1 MSKDALKAR
10 IDKLKAFKMD
20 ALKARVDKLKAE
32 LEKKDKEKHYF
43 LDRIEELEEIV
54 MRLEALIPEEDGK
67 KKSKKRQATDS
78 KMAIELDGK
87 KKKIRDLKNKM
98 GILRKEKDKQIRE
111 IKRSMGYL
119 REDKVQLQQEL
130 EKLRPSEPFGE
141 FSRRNESALNFLV
154 KDLQKKVNEQ
164 RQLIKKQE
172 ILINSLKSKIVGN
185 EKFSEKLR
193 ENEE

>member
-1 MSKDALKAR
+1 MSKDALKAQ
-10 IDKLKAFKMD
+10 IN
-20 ALKARVDKLKAE
+20 KLKAE
-32 LEKKDKEKHYF
+32 LEKKDKEKHNF

-67 KKSKKRQATDS
+67 KKSKKRQAISS
-78 KMAIELDGK
+78 KIKLDVK

-111 IKRSMGYL
+111 LKNSMGFLNFY
-119 REDKVQLQQEL
+119 KVQLQQEL
-130 EKLRPSEPFGE
+130 EELKPRYYDWTGNLRSESP
-141 FSRRNESALNFLV
+141 LNSLV
-154 KDLQKKVNEQ
+154 KDLTITVNEQ
-164 RQLIKKQE
+164 RTLIKKQE